1 MMLIV
6 LDKNPIL
13 AAQLVPN
20 KLKFKQLLELAQMIC
35 SCGYSNIY
43 KKNTTGQ
50 RNTKLDKTKLH
61 MGKKVCNKFTFMV
74 QEKYKT

>member
-6 LDKNPIL
+6 LNKNPIL

-20 KLKFKQLLELAQMIC
+20 KLKFKQLLELAQMIF

-43 KKNTTGQ
+43 KKIPQ
-50 RNTKLDKTKLH
+50 
-61 MGKKVCNKFTFMV
+61 GKEIQGWIKENYTWVKRYAIALFFLV
-74 QEKYKT
+74 